1 MLNLFPK
8 NKIPYF
14 IWAVPYDYKSSGVR
28 HLHLLCHLL
37 NEAGEKAYII
47 PNSYTGF
54 VLNPALNTPLL
65 PIQHQNFYGQ
75 NFIAVYS
82 DIAKGNPFNAK
93 YVVRMLLAPRGAY
106 GGDEIFSDTDQV
118 WGCLPSIGENW
129 LRLPVSDPDIFFD
142 YRDGRQHPFRGISA
156 LAEDRHGTCFYSR
169 KYEQHGLRKLL
180 DITASSIRLEGSLE
194 QLADILRRSE
204 RCYIYEVTSA
214 MTEAALCGCPVTLVR
229 TDYFNTIDPQAMMG
243 DVRWSD
249 GEIVKECAD
258 YMREYQGILHDVPNQ
273 ICNFIEKTQGM
284 VK

>member
-1 MLNLFPK
+1 MILFPK
-8 NKIPYF
+8 PKIPYF
-14 IWAVPYDYKSSGVR
+14 IWAISYDHRSSGVR

-37 NEAGEKAYII
+37 NEMGEKAYII
-47 PNSYTGF
+47 PNTYSGF
-54 VLNPALNTPLL
+54 SINPSLNTPLL
-65 PIQHQNFYGQ
+65 PIQHQNYYEN

-93 YVVRMLLAPRGAY
+93 YVVRMLLAPRGKY
-106 GGDEIFSDTDQV
+106 GGDDVFSDTDQI
-118 WGCLPSIGENW
+118 WGCLPSIAENY
-129 LRLPVSDPDIFFD
+129 LRLPLSDPEIF
-142 YRDGRQHPFRGISA
+142 YKGNN
-156 LAEDRHGTCFYSR
+156 ERHGTCFYSR

-180 DITASSIRLEGSLE
+180 PITDSSVRLQGSLE

-243 DVRWSD
+243 DVRWDD

-258 YMREYQGILHDVPNQ
+258 YLPEYQKMLDDVPNQ
-273 ICNFIEKTQGM
+273 LRNFINKTQGM
-284 VK
+284 IK